1 MSRCV
6 TCVAVVALICIT
18 QVTPFPQDFPVP
30 LRDSPR
36 ALLSRPYRP
45 QNIQLASLVESF
57 AQNDIG
63 KGYMFDFNLP
73 DTSELDKMPP
83 LPSPPKFNINTF
95 TFNEKNVRT
104 PGDIFSLLA
113 DVNGAKN
120 EASTKKAQTSTSGEF
135 KTKQK
140 SEASKLESESISDGA
155 TKKTAASSS
164 SEAKTK
170 QKTEASKLGSETS
183 DPVIKIPG
191 VEVVNTFGKKIL
203 MATQDF
209 QNLMGV
215 VQRMTKKVEAKLGN
229 NTKPLSFSS
238 PLNTNVS
245 SLVSLLLDSSRLE
258 EIRTAGLTAKT
269 EDEFL
274 DHLTSVLIG
283 EETRGTAL
291 TLDPVTIIALLTLAA
306 YLIRAVYQVL
316 TVTGRSMEVADL
328 MLPLHLSDVPFAMA
342 SIHDWISAP
351 QGVTVREKRSVN
363 HLVGNILDIPGS
375 LAAIIKLYRE
385 GHRRCV
391 KPFICEQ
398 MERRAFPEVTLTD
411 MLISGLGYYF
421 GEDSW
426 GTFIDNTLTARS
438 AGCDVLPVGCSARTL
453 DDAHYLENIYTR
465 ASYKFFDL
473 LARLT
478 GLV

>member
-1 MSRCV
+1 MCRVVS
-6 TCVAVVALICIT
+6 VAVVTFLCIS
-18 QVTPFPQDFPVP
+18 QVTPFPQDIPVP

-45 QNIQLASLVESF
+45 QNTHLASLVESF

-63 KGYMFDFNLP
+63 KGYMFDLNLP

-83 LPSPPKFNINTF
+83 LPTPPKFNINTF
-95 TFNEKNVRT
+95 TFNEKNIRT

-113 DVNGAKN
+113 DVNDAMN
-120 EASTKKAQTSTSGEF
+120 EKSKRTQTSNSAET

-140 SEASKLESESISDGA
+140 SEASKLESDANEA
-155 TKKTAASSS
+155 VTKKSVVSSS
-164 SEAKTK
+164 SEAKMK
-170 QKTEASKLGSETS
+170 QKTEASKVGSES
-183 DPVIKIPG
+183 EPLIKIPG

-229 NTKPLSFSS
+229 KTEPLSFSA

-291 TLDPVTIIALLTLAA
+291 TLDPVTIIALLTL
-306 YLIRAVYQVL
+306 
-316 TVTGRSMEVADL
+316 GR
-328 MLPLHLSDVPFAMA
+328 
-342 SIHDWISAP
+342 
-351 QGVTVREKRSVN
+351 
-363 HLVGNILDIPGS
+363 
-375 LAAIIKLYRE
+375 
-385 GHRRCV
+385 
-391 KPFICEQ
+391 
-398 MERRAFPEVTLTD
+398 LTD
-411 MLISGLGYYF
+411 FSWSFLLFFFLFMAFVLIN
-421 GEDSW
+421 
-426 GTFIDNTLTARS
+426 ITL
-438 AGCDVLPVGCSARTL
+438 
-453 DDAHYLENIYTR
+453 
-465 ASYKFFDL
+465 
-473 LARLT
+473 
-478 GLV
+478 

>member
-1 MSRCV
+1 MSRRVV
-6 TCVAVVALICIT
+6 TCVAVVTLICIG
-18 QVTPFPQDFPVP
+18 QVTPFPQDLPVP

-45 QNIQLASLVESF
+45 QSTQLASLVESF

-63 KGYMFDFNLP
+63 KGYMFDMNLP
-73 DTSELDKMPP
+73 DTSELDKMPS
-83 LPSPPKFNINTF
+83 LPTPPKFNINTF

-113 DVNGAKN
+113 DVNGAMN
-120 EASTKKAQTSTSGEF
+120 EASTKKTQTSNSGES

-140 SEASKLESESISDGA
+140 SEASKLESDVSA
-155 TKKTAASSS
+155 AVTKKTGASSS
-164 SEAKTK
+164 SEAKMK
-170 QKTEASKLGSETS
+170 QKPEASKLGSESS
-183 DPVIKIPG
+183 DPIIKIPG

-215 VQRMTKKVEAKLGN
+215 VQKMTKKVEAKLGN
-229 NTKPLSFSS
+229 NSKPLSFSS

-291 TLDPVTIIALLTLAA
+291 TLDPVTIIALLTL
-306 YLIRAVYQVL
+306 
-316 TVTGRSMEVADL
+316 
-328 MLPLHLSDVPFAMA
+328 
-342 SIHDWISAP
+342 
-351 QGVTVREKRSVN
+351 
-363 HLVGNILDIPGS
+363 
-375 LAAIIKLYRE
+375 
-385 GHRRCV
+385 
-391 KPFICEQ
+391 
-398 MERRAFPEVTLTD
+398 
-411 MLISGLGYYF
+411 
-421 GEDSW
+421 
-426 GTFIDNTLTARS
+426 GTS
-438 AGCDVLPVGCSARTL
+438 
-453 DDAHYLENIYTR
+453 
-465 ASYKFFDL
+465 
-473 LARLT
+473 
-478 GLV
+478 